1 MISML
6 PNFGKL
12 NQLEEKLAQRLA
24 PIEQQLQ
31 SLSNR
36 IPAAGTESKVVIS
49 TDEITVVQVAQ
60 FFFAFPPSQLNH
72 ALSYLNPS
80 FDLGMRTF
88 IAKFAK
94 PGGHFVD
101 IGANCG
107 TLTAIAARV
116 VGPQGKVVAVE
127 PIGDLGPFIRRNAVL
142 NAPLTPFELHTC
154 CAGAEDGEVSFQVF
168 EFDNRVSTQ
177 FSYGDTGMG
186 DQSKTIEAK
195 VRPAKDLVPAGD
207 NPLFVKID
215 AEGNEMAI
223 LNSLTGADNPIG
235 ERDMTIVFEYAEE
248 HFRRAG
254 SDPAELV
261 KLLERIGAIARYMNP
276 LTGEPEQEFGEKT
289 FANPGNLIVWLP
301 DGLTTS

>member
-1 MISML
+1 MA
-6 PNFGKL
+6 PNSGRL
-12 NQLEEKLAQRLA
+12 EQLEQKLLQ
-24 PIEQQLQ
+24 IEQQLQ
-31 SLSNR
+31 ALSNR
-36 IPAAGTESKVVIS
+36 VPVPGSEPKVVIS
-49 TDEITVVQVAQ
+49 NDEITVVQVAQ

-116 VGPQGKVVAVE
+116 VGPQGKVVSVE

-154 CAGAEDGEVSFQVF
+154 CAGAEDGDVSFQVF
-168 EFDNRVSTQ
+168 EFDNRISTQ

-186 DQSKTIEAK
+186 DLAKTIEAK
-195 VRPAKDLVPAGD
+195 VRPAKDLVPTGD
-207 NPLFVKID
+207 NPLFIKID
-215 AEGNEMAI
+215 AEGNEMSI
-223 LNSLTGADNPIG
+223 LNSLAGHDSPIG
-235 ERDMTIVFEYAEE
+235 ERDTTIVFEYAEE

-261 KLLERIGAIARYMNP
+261 TLLGKIGGVARYMNP
-276 LTGEPEQEFGEKT
+276 LTGEPEKEFGEKT
-289 FANPGNLIVWLP
+289 FADPGNLIVWLP
-301 DGLTTS
+301 NGLPIS